1 MVQNDGRRRACHETT
16 LLITSNTR
24 TATTSDDAVPLAKE
38 SSSYDDNARTREG
51 ANSNKESRVD
61 ELVERRQDYYWI
73 LLSLA
78 CLAALLQDASEVA
91 LLSTWILPAAWLA
104 LGVACGDRRRR
115 FFVTASIVI
124 VTLRAVPA
132 MDYFLLRND
141 ANSGICDGVG
151 YHYLG
156 VWLQVQVWSV
166 CDTRHKKN
174 QHGLLPCDARH
185 DIFIFPILATVVHQ
199 VLLRASP
206 IGGTGSW
213 AMDAARVPVVRQVA
227 SLVGEIGI
235 VFWTTWTATV
245 VVGAFARHRRPQ
257 NATCAPHLHG
267 RVCPLALVWRNS
279 RERWPRLLFTRYSSM
294 VRCYRTI
301 VAGVLLDTSG
311 Q

>member
-1 MVQNDGRRRACHETT
+1 MMVQNDGRRRACHETT

-24 TATTSDDAVPLAKE
+24 TATTSDDAVPLVAKE

-73 LLSLA
+73 LLTLA
-78 CLAALLQDASEVA
+78 CLAALLQDANEVA

-141 ANSGICDGVG
+141 ANSGIYDGVG

-156 VWLQVQVWSV
+156 V
-166 CDTRHKKN
+166 
-174 QHGLLPCDARH
+174 
-185 DIFIFPILATVVHQ
+185 
-199 VLLRASP
+199 
-206 IGGTGSW
+206 
-213 AMDAARVPVVRQVA
+213 
-227 SLVGEIGI
+227 
-235 VFWTTWTATV
+235 
-245 VVGAFARHRRPQ
+245 
-257 NATCAPHLHG
+257 
-267 RVCPLALVWRNS
+267 
-279 RERWPRLLFTRYSSM
+279 
-294 VRCYRTI
+294 
-301 VAGVLLDTSG
+301 
-311 Q
+311 